1 MKRQNLSDM
10 SVKQLV
16 QLFVDLSVQQD
27 MALLSLA
34 QDEVNKLYWKIEAI
48 EEELKSRPDDQRSAL
63 LPLFEHKNKQVRLK
77 AAHAT
82 LAIAPKEARA
92 QLEAIHESGWQ
103 PQALDAGMSLRNLDR
118 GIYKPT

>member
-34 QDEVNKLYWKIEAI
+34 QDEVNKL
-48 EEELKSRPDDQRSAL
+48 
-63 LPLFEHKNKQVRLK
+63 
-77 AAHAT
+77 
-82 LAIAPKEARA
+82 RA
-92 QLEAIHESGWQ
+92 EFLEMH
-103 PQALDAGMSLRNLDR
+103 
-118 GIYKPT
+118 YV

>member
-34 QDEVNKLYWKIEAI
+34 QDEVNKLYWKIG
-48 EEELKSRPDDQRSAL
+48 LGQPSQNRMAL
-63 LPLFEHKNKQVRLK
+63 LRKKQPTMLGALVPILPQ
-77 AAHAT
+77 
-82 LAIAPKEARA
+82 AI
-92 QLEAIHESGWQ
+92 QVQ
-103 PQALDAGMSLRNLDR
+103 PQKTRF
-118 GIYKPT
+118 

>member
-63 LPLFEHKNKQVRLK
+63 LPLFEHKNKLFDIFSTNSCFEFFNVLSNVVCQWSV
-77 AAHAT
+77 
-82 LAIAPKEARA
+82 
-92 QLEAIHESGWQ
+92 
-103 PQALDAGMSLRNLDR
+103 
-118 GIYKPT
+118 